1 MNLTC
6 RVLAAGLTA
15 ALLTAAAAAPSYRV
29 TGSISAP
36 DGSWDYAR
44 VDDDARTLYVARGG
58 EVTAVDLA
66 NGNTVRSLGKVAHG
80 HAVVPIPAQ
89 GMLLVTSGQDNSIR
103 LIDAKSGEQVASI
116 AVGADPDAA
125 LYDPA
130 SRLAAVM
137 NAKDGTVSVID
148 VAKRQVVRTIK
159 LHAGLEYAQIDKAG
173 TLFVNNEDASAIETA
188 SIRTGATGSSI
199 PLTGCKAPS
208 GLALD
213 GRTGMLISACANGKA
228 AIVNAKA
235 KRLVR
240 LVDIGA
246 RPDAVIL
253 DEQRRLAFIP
263 CGGDG
268 TLSVIALDGARAP
281 RVTATVKT
289 APGARTGA
297 LDAATGRLY
306 LPTADFGA
314 APAGGG
320 RRPMTPGSFRIL
332 VVSPE

>member
-15 ALLTAAAAAPSYRV
+15 ALLTGAAAPSYRV
-29 TGSISAP
+29 TGSVAAP
-36 DGSWDYAR
+36 DGNWDYAR
-44 VDDDARTLYVARGG
+44 VDEDAHKLYVARGA

-66 NGNTVRSLGKVAHG
+66 SGNTVRSIGKIAHG
-80 HAVVPIPAQ
+80 HAVVPIP
-89 GMLLVTSGQDNSIR
+89 GKNMLLVTSGQDNSVR
-103 LIDAKSGEQVASI
+103 LLDGKSGEQLASI

-125 LYDPA
+125 IYDPA

-148 VAKRQVVRTIK
+148 VAQKHVVRTIK
-159 LHAGLEYAQIDKAG
+159 LRAGLEYAQIDKAG
-173 TLFVNNEDASAIETA
+173 TLFANNEEANEIETA
-188 SIRTGATGSSI
+188 SIRTGAVGKSI
-199 PLTGCKAPS
+199 ALTGCKAPS

-228 AIVNAKA
+228 AIVNAQT
-235 KRLVR
+235 KRFVR

-253 DEQRRLAFIP
+253 DEQRRLAFVP

-268 TLSVIALDGARAP
+268 TLSVISLDTAHGP
-281 RVTATVKT
+281 SVTATVKT

-306 LPTADFGA
+306 LPTADFGP

-320 RRPMTPGSFRIL
+320 RRPMVPGSFRVL
-332 VVSPE
+332 VVSPA